1 MSKGIEVS
9 HEEFFRYLKYGDPN
23 MKYPSELK
31 MTQEIPCNRCES
43 FEEHEFLGFR
53 TNRNEEDGLYTE
65 EKWKCINCGNT
76 FFMKRK
82 Y

>member
-1 MSKGIEVS
+1 MSKGVRVS

-31 MTQEIPCNRCES
+31 MTQGYSCPICEG
-43 FEEHEFLGFR
+43 FEMHEFLGFR

-65 EKWKCINCGNT
+65 EAWQCLNCSGI
-76 FFMKRK
+76 FFIKR